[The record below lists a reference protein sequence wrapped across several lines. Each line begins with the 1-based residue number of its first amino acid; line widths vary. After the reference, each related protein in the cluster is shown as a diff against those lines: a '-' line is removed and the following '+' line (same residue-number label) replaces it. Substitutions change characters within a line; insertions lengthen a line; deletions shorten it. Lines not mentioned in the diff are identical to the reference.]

1 MDFEEVVTTR
11 RSLHDYADEPL
22 DDDTLETI
30 VSNAIRAPSSYNLQP
45 WEFLV
50 LREEETQSA
59 LREAAHGQEHVGE
72 AAASVVLLGNTDPEA
87 HAERVA
93 DDMLEKGYLPN
104 EEARDGVLESVA
116 GMASQPEEE
125 RRVWSVKST
134 ALAAQA
140 LMEAAWNEGVASCP
154 VGGFDPDAVLDAFDV
169 DGDRYEPVM
178 IVTLG
183 YPADDAAEL
192 DAEQKFRRPVDEVV
206 HYESFDPA
214 EVERAA
220 KPADD

>member
-1 MDFEEVVTTR
+1 MDFEQVVTTR
-11 RSLHDYADEPL
+11 RSIHDYSDESL
-22 DDDTLETI
+22 DDETLEAI
-30 VSNAIRAPSSYNLQP
+30 VENAIRAPSSYNLQP

-59 LREAAHGQEHVGE
+59 LRSAAFDQEHVAD
-72 AAASVVLLGNTDPEA
+72 AAAAVVVLGNKDPGA

-93 DDMLEKGYLPN
+93 DDMLEKGYLPS
-104 EEARDGVLESVA
+104 EEARDGVLDSVA
-116 GMASQPEEE
+116 GMASQSAEE

-154 VGGFDPDAVLDAFDV
+154 VGGFDPEAVLDTFDI
-169 DGDRYEPVM
+169 DGEQYEPVM

-183 YPADDAAEL
+183 YPADDADELEAER
-192 DAEQKFRRPVDEVV
+192 KFRRPVDEVV
-206 HYESFDPA
+206 HFESFQPEGRG
-214 EVERAA
+214 EVAT
-220 KPADD
+220 PADD